1 MLAIATLCAAAVAT
15 TALTQV
21 PPPSPARPSTALAAV
36 RSWGYQLQNIDPDS
50 AAASPYD
57 VLVLDYSREGGD
69 AEALTPVEVA
79 RLKVKPDGASRIV
92 LAYLSI
98 GEAEVYRFYWKWYRG
113 WSFGLLA
120 PDWLGKHNAEW
131 RGNYAVRYWH
141 KSWQD
146 IIYSGANSYLDRII
160 NAGFDGVYLDKIDQY
175 ADLREE
181 RPSAAAD
188 MIALVKAIGSHARA
202 RKPGFLIVPQNGEGL
217 LEEADYRAVIDGIG
231 KEDLLFGENADRR
244 PNDPASIDADVRL
257 LRLLTAERKPVLV
270 VEYLDAPRE
279 IERARARLL
288 EYGFIPHFADRAL
301 DVLRIGDL
309 PRKGDSAGRR

>member
-1 MLAIATLCAAAVAT
+1 MFAIAPLCAAAVAT
-15 TALTQV
+15 AALAQS
-21 PPPSPARPSTALAAV
+21 PPPAPARASMALAGA
-36 RSWGYQLQNIDPDS
+36 RSWGYQLQNIDPDG

-57 VLVLDYSREGGD
+57 VLVVDYSRDGSD

-79 RLKVKPDGASRIV
+79 KLKIKPDGESRIV

-98 GEAEVYRFYWKWYRG
+98 GEAEVYRFYWKWYWG

-120 PDWLGKHNAEW
+120 PAWLGKHNAEW

-141 KSWQD
+141 KSWHD
-146 IIYSGANSYLDRII
+146 IVYGGPNSYLDRIV
-160 NAGFDGVYLDKIDQY
+160 NAGFDGAYLDKIDQY
-175 ADLREE
+175 ADLHEE
-181 RPSAAAD
+181 HPSAAAD

-217 LEEADYRAVIDGIG
+217 LEDADYRAMIDGIG
-231 KEDLLFGENADRR
+231 KEDLLFGENADKR

-270 VEYLDAPRE
+270 VEYLDAARE
-279 IERARARLL
+279 IERAKARLL
-288 EYGFIPHFADRAL
+288 EYGFIPHFSDRAL
-301 DVLRIGDL
+301 EVLRIGDL
-309 PRKGDSAGRR
+309 PRQGDSAGR